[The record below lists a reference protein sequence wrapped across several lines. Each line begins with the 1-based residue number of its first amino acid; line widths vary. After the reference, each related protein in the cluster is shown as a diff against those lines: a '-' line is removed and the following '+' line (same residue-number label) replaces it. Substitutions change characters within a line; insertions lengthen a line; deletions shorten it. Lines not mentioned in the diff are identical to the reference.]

1 MIYIEYEVSKKGY
14 YDAQK
19 RYEELLNKKERMFDK
34 TQPASV
40 GMGEKVSGGVRANA
54 FDSYVIE
61 KEESNIDAFL
71 KEARDLLKDR
81 EVLVEAKRRELEG
94 SNNIF
99 DKVYY
104 YRYVLNWRVKRIA
117 RQVGYSEAQAYR
129 ILKSIKS
136 KIALVK

>member
-1 MIYIEYEVSKKGY
+1 MIYIEYEMAK
-14 YDAQK
+14 K
-19 RYEELLNKKERMFDK
+19 RYYEAQERFEELLNEKERMFGK

-54 FDSYVIE
+54 FDNYVIE
-61 KEESNIDAFL
+61 KEETAIDRYIE
-71 KEARDLLKDR
+71 EAEKLLNCR
-81 EVLVEAKRRELEG
+81 EVLLKAKRKELAD

-104 YRYVLNWRVKRIA
+104 YRYILNWRVKRIA
-117 RQVGYSEAQAYR
+117 RQVGYSEVQAYR